1 MRIAPTLAVLGSA
14 VGLIAAAP
22 PTGSNTVY
30 ATNPM
35 SVVCSS
41 HAKEQAA
48 TAMSMLDAVEPCTAA
63 IDSEPLDK
71 HQLAVTYVNR
81 GVIWMTG
88 KMIAEAQADFDTA
101 VRTDPRVG
109 EAYVNRGAA
118 LVARKQYAEGLAD
131 IDRGISL
138 GVEEPQRAWFNRGL
152 AMEAMDDLKGAYDS
166 YQRALELAPGWT
178 APRIELA
185 RFSVSR

>member
-1 MRIAPTLAVLGSA
+1 MRPLVTLAVLSSA
-14 VGLIAAAP
+14 VGLVAAAP

-35 SVVCSS
+35 SVICSK

-48 TAMSMLDAVEPCTAA
+48 TAMSMLEAVGPCTTA
-63 IDSEPLDK
+63 IDREPLDK

-88 KMIAEAQADFDTA
+88 KMVAEAKADFDTA
-101 VRTDPRVG
+101 VRSDPRVG

-118 LVARKQYAEGLAD
+118 LIANRQYAEGLAD
-131 IDRGISL
+131 IDYGIAL

-152 AMEAMDDLKGAYDS
+152 AMEALDNLKGAYES
-166 YQRALELAPGWT
+166 YRKAQELAPDWSP
-178 APRIELA
+178 PRVELA
-185 RFSVSR
+185 RFTVAR